1 MQRAAYLV
9 LGYLRG
15 ELSAREQEELDA
27 WLAASPEN
35 RAFFESL
42 MADGAL
48 RQKLA
53 AYGSADEEQG
63 WRRFAAKHF
72 PLAAPDD
79 VQQPVPIY
87 IITREKVRHAARN
100 RWWMAAAAIAVLALG
115 AWMFLSRK
123 QEPVAIVQQQ
133 ANDALPGT
141 SKAVLTLADGTTVP
155 LDSGGNQLIAQQGA
169 AIRQTGGLLEYQPQQ
184 AGSQPVYNIL
194 KTPRGGQFRIVLP
207 DGSAVW
213 LNAESSLRFPVAFTG
228 AERRVEMTGEAYF
241 EVRPDAAKP
250 FRVQVTPQTEVAV
263 LGTHFNINAYTNE
276 PGISTTLLE
285 GAVQVTAGSG
295 SRRLSPGQQATVNSA
310 GQIVVVQNADTEEAT
325 GWKNEIFYF
334 RDADIQSVMRQL
346 ERWYDVEVEYR
357 GRVPSRRFQG
367 EIQRNLKLSDVLEGL
382 RSTGIGFSIEGKKII
397 VMP

>member
-1 MQRAAYLV
+1 
-9 LGYLRG
+9 
-15 ELSAREQEELDA
+15 
-27 WLAASPEN
+27 
-35 RAFFESL
+35 
-42 MADGAL
+42 
-48 RQKLA
+48 
-53 AYGSADEEQG
+53 
-63 WRRFAAKHF
+63 
-72 PLAAPDD
+72 
-79 VQQPVPIY
+79 
-87 IITREKVRHAARN
+87 
-100 RWWMAAAAIAVLALG
+100 
-115 AWMFLSRK
+115 
-123 QEPVAIVQQQ
+123 
-133 ANDALPGT
+133 
-141 SKAVLTLADGTTVP
+141 
-155 LDSGGNQLIAQQGA
+155 
-169 AIRQTGGLLEYQPQQ
+169 
-184 AGSQPVYNIL
+184 
-194 KTPRGGQFRIVLP
+194 
-207 DGSAVW
+207 
-213 LNAESSLRFPVAFTG
+213 
-228 AERRVEMTGEAYF
+228 MTGEAYF

>member
-15 ELSAREQEELDA
+15 GLSAREQEELDA
-27 WLAASPEN
+27 WLAASPDN
-35 RAFFESL
+35 KAFFESL
-42 MADGAL
+42 TADGAL
-48 RQKLA
+48 RQKLG
-53 AYGSADEEQG
+53 AYGGADEEQG

-72 PLAAPDD
+72 PMAAPDD
-79 VQQPVPIY
+79 VRQPVPID
-87 IITREKVRHAARN
+87 IITREKDRHAARN

-123 QEPVAIVQQQ
+123 QEPAVIVQQQ

-141 SKAVLTLADGTTVP
+141 SKAVLTLADGTTIP
-155 LDSGGNQLIAQQGA
+155 LDSGGNQLISQQGA

-184 AGSQPVYNIL
+184 AGAQPVYNIL

-241 EVRPDAAKP
+241 EVRSDAAKP

-295 SRRLSPGQQATVNSA
+295 SRRLSPGQQATVNSV
-310 GQIVVVQNADTEEAT
+310 GQIIVLQNADTEEAT